1 MIGFT
6 RVRDSLAWAA
16 VLSALLMWMTV
27 AGPETAAAA
36 DKPFYQGKTIRVI
49 VPFSPGG
56 GTDNYARFAARHWVK
71 YIPGNPKILVQNLP
85 GGGGAL
91 TFGYM
96 YSKASR
102 DGLTLA
108 VASEGIPVRR
118 LLRRPGHT
126 YKFTEMSLIASA
138 PSSSTHYAGKSLG
151 LKELKDL
158 KKVSGKIVAGDT
170 QKGSTVATISGL
182 IFKLLGLEYRQVYG
196 YSSYGEARLALL
208 KGEVN
213 VTGGD
218 AFNYALVV
226 EPLEK
231 KGDVFMLFQ
240 SGLLDSKA
248 NVIRHPV
255 LPHVRTVEEGYVE
268 LFGKQ
273 PSGTVWQAIKGII
286 AVNTLG
292 KSVWAPP
299 GVPEARIRELEEG
312 FRKMVADPAFQA
324 DAVKVMGGKNEAVI
338 GKDAGAALKQFFGLP
353 EEVVK
358 LYR

>member
-1 MIGFT
+1 MIRFT
-6 RVRDSLAWAA
+6 GTRYSPAWAA
-16 VLSALLMWMTV
+16 VLSGLLIWMTL
-27 AGPETAAAA
+27 AGPETATAA
-36 DKPFYQGKTIRVI
+36 DKPFYEGKTIRVI

-71 YIPGNPKILVQNLP
+71 YIPGNPKILVQNMP

-91 TFGYM
+91 TFGYL

-102 DGLTLA
+102 DGLTLG

-138 PSSSTHYAGKSLG
+138 PSSTTHFAGKSLG
-151 LKELKDL
+151 IKELSDL
-158 KKVSGKIVAGDT
+158 KKTSGKIVAGDT
-170 QKGSTVATISGL
+170 QKGSTVAIVSGL
-182 IFKLLGLEYRQVYG
+182 IFQLLGLEFRQVYG

-213 VTGGD
+213 MTGGD

-226 EPLEK
+226 KPLEE
-231 KGDVFMLFQ
+231 KGEVTILFQ
-240 SGLLDSKA
+240 SGLLDSQGK
-248 NVIRHPV
+248 VTRHPAM
-255 LPHVRTVEEGYVE
+255 PHLRTVKEGFVE
-268 LFGKQ
+268 LFGKE
-273 PSGTVWQAIKGII
+273 PSGTVWEAIKGII

-299 GVPEARIRELEEG
+299 GVPEARVRVLEDG

-324 DAVKVMGGKNEAVI
+324 DAVKVMGGKNDAVI
-338 GKDAGAALKQFFGLP
+338 GKDAQAALKQFFGLP

>member
-1 MIGFT
+1 MSRFNG
-6 RVRDSLAWAA
+6 VRRAFGCVAG
-16 VLSALLMWMTV
+16 LSCLLLLMTLD
-27 AGPETAAAA
+27 GPGAATAA
-36 DKPFYQGKTIRVI
+36 DKPFYEGKTIRVL

-71 YIPGNPKILVQNLP
+71 YIPGKPKILVQNLP

-91 TFGYM
+91 TFGYL

-126 YKFTEMSLIASA
+126 YEFTKMSLIASA
-138 PSSSTHYAGKSLG
+138 PSSSTHYAGKTLG
-151 LKELKDL
+151 IKELKDL
-158 KKVSGKIVAGDT
+158 KKAGGKIVAGDT
-170 QKGSTVATISGL
+170 QKGSTVATLSGL

-196 YSSYGEARLALL
+196 YGSYGEARLALL
-208 KGEVN
+208 RGEVN

-218 AFNYALVV
+218 AFNYTLVV

-231 KGDVFMLFQ
+231 KGEVYMLFQ
-240 SGLLDSKA
+240 SGLLDSKG
-248 NVIRHPV
+248 NVARHPAM
-255 LPHVRTVEEGYVE
+255 PHVRTVKEGYLE
-268 LFGKQ
+268 LFGKE
-273 PSGTVWQAIKGII
+273 PSGTVWEAIKGMV

-292 KSVWAPP
+292 KSFWAPP
-299 GVPEARIRELEEG
+299 GVPEARLRDLEEG
-312 FRKMVADPAFQA
+312 FRKMVADEAFQA
-324 DAVKVMGGKNEAVI
+324 DAVKVLGGKNDAIV
-338 GKDAGAALKQFFGLP
+338 GKDAHAALKQFFGLP